1 MIKHLKKRIQKKKK
15 MMLSLAS
22 LLVLIGDFYF
32 LGMARVECLPG
43 ILQELHGVSFFFH
56 YR

>member
-1 MIKHLKKRIQKKKK
+1 MIKHLKKNKK

-22 LLVLIGDFYF
+22 LLVLVGDFYF
-32 LGMARVECLPG
+32 LGVARVECLPG